1 MRTIKRKRLFGG
13 NNRLHKKK
21 HRKSLKKFRG
31 GMEPNATSA
40 ENIWEVKGIL
50 GVFKSQ
56 PLYTFPKGEVEGI
69 KNITTPTLFKGTITR
84 TNNSVILSGYEALP
98 SIKLGWIYGSHF
110 GNIVIYSDVPDITL
124 DIIKRKLTPLYL
136 TKGGKI
142 NKTLF
147 IPPIT
152 EKITKQIN
160 PSEKNVSRNQY
171 TPWGNKMDGHEVNIT
186 KQDDIADDIDGT
198 FINILKKYYY
208 DKIDGISQE
217 KITALIEIAIKKPEN
232 ATEVNIAGYNASK
245 EKIKAIN
252 NNFTQN
258 QPLEIDGTDVGQLTW
273 GEGADAMKDYK
284 PINNLR
290 LKQEVIYKEI
300 TDIFSEYNDITIPFN
315 IEYFGDFEMA
325 EGSPENYK
333 AMISFFER
341 LIGKVNGEA
350 VGKFNHYCYQAL
362 HNIIYTL
369 ILMGF
374 GEDVKIYRAV
384 DFVRY
389 KKFTKTD
396 YDRYVPRA
404 SDDFTIM
411 KTGYRDFM
419 NGNYVNSLIDPI
431 IMSKLLVFFVRI
443 KATIL
448 LTCVCSEDG
457 KLVSVDIEKNTD
469 IHKLIDEDDNRL
481 EIDKLEIN
489 GVPITSSDMK
499 PAPNGTDAPASLKDF
514 AKTLE
519 DNKGKEKIK
528 CTLNYKDPKGNE
540 ESLSI
545 TGDYNYIK
553 HQGDTGGG
561 GKKDIMIY
569 LYDDKIDEA
578 LIEEIFS
585 KVVFGESIYST
596 ITGDKIEK
604 FKNTLL
610 DDSLQKFGHQY
621 NYYNLVI

>member
-1 MRTIKRKRLFGG
+1 MKIDLSQEKIKG
-13 NNRLHKKK
+13 
-21 HRKSLKKFRG
+21 
-31 GMEPNATSA
+31 
-40 ENIWEVKGIL
+40 
-50 GVFKSQ
+50 
-56 PLYTFPKGEVEGI
+56 
-69 KNITTPTLFKGTITR
+69 
-84 TNNSVILSGYEALP
+84 
-98 SIKLGWIYGSHF
+98 KL
-110 GNIVIYSDVPDITL
+110 N
-124 DIIKRKLTPLYL
+124 PLYL

-142 NKTLF
+142 NETLF

-171 TPWGNKMDGHEVNIT
+171 TPWGNKMEGHEVNIT
-186 KQDDIADDIDGT
+186 KLDGENPDIADDIDGT

-208 DKIDGISQE
+208 DKIDGISKD
-217 KITALIEIAIKKPEN
+217 KIDALIDIKKPEKV
-232 ATEVNIAGYNASK
+232 ADVNIAGYKASK

-258 QPLEIDGTDVGQLTW
+258 KTLEIDDGTITDEMTW
-273 GEGADAMKDYK
+273 EANANQMINYK

-290 LKQEVIYKEI
+290 FKQEVIYKEI

-315 IEYFGDFEMA
+315 IEYFGDFEMT
-325 EGSPENYK
+325 EDPPENYK

-374 GEDVKIYRAV
+374 GEDVKFYRHL

-389 KKFTKTD
+389 KKFTETD
-396 YDRYVPRA
+396 YGTYEPRKIDA
-404 SDDFTIM
+404 AFPIM

-457 KLVSVDIEKNTD
+457 KLVSVDIEKNTG

-481 EIDKLEIN
+481 EIEKLEIN
-489 GVPITSSDMK
+489 DVSITSSDMI
-499 PAPNGTDAPASLKDF
+499 PAQNGTDAPQSLKDF
-514 AKTLE
+514 AETLE
-519 DNKGKEKIK
+519 ANKGKETEEEKIK
-528 CTLNYKDPKGNE
+528 CTLNYEDPKGNE

-545 TGDYNYIK
+545 TGNYNYIINPP
-553 HQGDTGGG
+553 GGG
-561 GKKDIMIY
+561 DGKKDIMIY

-578 LIEEIFS
+578 LIEAIFS

-596 ITGDKIEK
+596 ITKEKIEA
-604 FKNTLL
+604 FKKTLL
-610 DDSLQKFGHQY
+610 DVKYQKFGHEH
-621 NYYNLVI
+621 NYYNLVL